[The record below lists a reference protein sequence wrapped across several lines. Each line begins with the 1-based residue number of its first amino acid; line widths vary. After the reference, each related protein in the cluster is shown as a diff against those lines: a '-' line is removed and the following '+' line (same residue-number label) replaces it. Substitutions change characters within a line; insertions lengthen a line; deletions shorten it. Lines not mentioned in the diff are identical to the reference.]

1 MKILLDTHAFIWFDS
16 GDPKL
21 SAKASQL
28 ILDTNNTVLLSVVSI
43 WEMMIKVMAGKLTL
57 REKVETL
64 VKNQQTQNNVEL
76 LAIVP
81 NHTGALASLPSIH
94 KDPFDRILV
103 VQALVEQAT
112 LLTTDP
118 LIRQYPIQ
126 VEW

>member
-16 GDPKL
+16 GDSKL
-21 SAKASQL
+21 SSKANQL
-28 ILDTNNTVLLSVVSI
+28 ILDPNNIVLLSVASI

-57 REKVETL
+57 REKVETT
-64 VKNQQTQNNVEL
+64 VKNQQTQNNIEL

-81 NHTGALASLPSIH
+81 NHTWTLASLPPIH

-103 VQALVEQAT
+103 AQALVEQAT

-118 LIRQYPIQ
+118 LIRQYPVQ
-126 VEW
+126 TEW